1 MPLPYKVACCITR
14 NEESMAIE
22 NIIIVGGG
30 TAGWM
35 AAAALSRL
43 SVNRRVSITLIESEE
58 IGTVGVGEA
67 TIPPFLDFNRLLEI
81 DEAEMLAAVQGS
93 FKLGIQFVN
102 WGNVGESYIHP
113 FGNYGYQM
121 DGVSFHHVWH
131 KYRQAGDQ
139 RPIQVFNIE
148 TMAAH
153 FGRFA
158 RTEDYQQDDL
168 PPINYAY
175 HLDAG
180 RYARFLRNYAE
191 KRGVIR
197 VEGRVSD
204 VALNSESGF
213 VTSVEMADGTVL
225 QGDLFIDCSGFRG
238 LLIEQALKTGYED
251 WSNYLPCDRA
261 VALPCIRED
270 GSGPLPYTRATAH
283 SAGWQW
289 QVPLQHR
296 NGNGHV
302 YCSSFMAD
310 DEAHDILVNNIAGK
324 PGAEPNFLRFT
335 TGRRKKFWNKNVVAL
350 GLAGGFME
358 PLESTSIHLINTGIN
373 KLIAVLSLDGITQ
386 VQEDAFNRL
395 TGKEYAR
402 IRDFLI
408 LHYNA
413 TRRNDS
419 EFWNYCRNMAVPD
432 SLTEKI
438 ELFQANGQIFREDD
452 ELFTETSWAAV
463 MMGQGI
469 TMGGHNAMADGLKE
483 PAAAQEIDA
492 IEQSIRY
499 VVQHMPEHRD
509 YLNKYCPAML

>member
-1 MPLPYKVACCITR
+1 
-14 NEESMAIE
+14 MAI
-22 NIIIVGGG
+22 NHIVIVGGG

-35 AAAALSRL
+35 AAAALSKL
-43 SVNRRVSITLIESEE
+43 RVGRPVAITVVESEQ

-67 TIPPFLDFNRLLEI
+67 TIPPFLDFNKLLDI
-81 DEAEMLAAVQGS
+81 DEREMLAEVGGS

-102 WGNVGESYIHP
+102 WGKLGDSYIHP

-121 DGVSFHHVWH
+121 GGISFHHVWH
-131 KYRQAGDQ
+131 RYKQAGDK
-139 RPIQVFNIE
+139 RPIQVFNME
-148 TMAAH
+148 TMAAY

-158 RTEDYQQDDL
+158 RTEDYQRDEDL
-168 PPINYAY
+168 PPVNYAY

-180 RYARFLRNYAE
+180 RYAQYLRKYAE
-191 KRGVIR
+191 TRGVVR
-197 VEGRVSD
+197 KEGKVTD
-204 VALNSESGF
+204 VAVDGESGF
-213 VTSVEMADGTVL
+213 VTGITLEDGAVIN
-225 QGDLFIDCSGFRG
+225 GDLFIDCSGFRG
-238 LLIEQALKTGYED
+238 LLIEQTLKTGYED
-251 WSNYLPCDRA
+251 WTHYLPCDRA
-261 VALPCIRED
+261 VALPCQRED

-283 SAGWQW
+283 KAGWQW

-302 YCSSFMAD
+302 YCSSFMED
-310 DEAHDILVNNIAGK
+310 QEALDILLGNIAGK
-324 PGAEPNFLRFT
+324 PGAEPNYLRFV

-350 GLAGGFME
+350 GLSGGFME

-386 VQEDAFNRL
+386 TQEDAFNRL

-413 TRRNDS
+413 TTRDDS
-419 EFWNYCRNMAVPD
+419 EFWNYCRTMAVPD
-432 SLTEKI
+432 SLTEKV
-438 ELFQANGQIFREDD
+438 ELFRQNGQIFREDD

-469 TMGGHNAMADGLKE
+469 QMGGHNAMADGLKD
-483 PAAAQEIDA
+483 DA
-492 IEQSIRY
+492 TQKEMDGIEQSIRY
-499 VVQHMPEHRD
+499 VVEHMPAHGE
-509 YLNKYCPAML
+509 YLQRYCPAAL

>member
-1 MPLPYKVACCITR
+1 
-14 NEESMAIE
+14 MAIE

-43 SVNRRVSITLIESEE
+43 RTGSPVAITLVESEA

-81 DEAEMLAAVQGS
+81 DEREMLTAVQGS

-102 WGNVGESYIHP
+102 WGKQGDSYIHP

-121 DGVSFHHVWH
+121 GGVSFHHIWQ
-131 KYRQAGDQ
+131 KYRQAGDN
-139 RPIQVFNIE
+139 RPIQVFNME

-158 RTEDYQQDDL
+158 RTEDYQREDL
-168 PPINYAY
+168 PPVNYAY
-175 HLDAG
+175 HIDAG
-180 RYARFLRNYAE
+180 RYARFLRSYAE
-191 KRGVIR
+191 VRGVVR
-197 VEGRVSD
+197 KEGKVID
-204 VALNSESGF
+204 VALNGESGF
-213 VTSVEMADGTVL
+213 VSAITLDDGTTIA
-225 QGDLFIDCSGFRG
+225 GDLFIDCSGFRG
-238 LLIEQALKTGYED
+238 LLIEQALKTGYDD
-251 WSNYLPCDRA
+251 WSNFLPCDRA
-261 VALPCIRED
+261 VALPCQRED

-302 YCSSFMAD
+302 YCSNFMGD
-310 DEAHDILVNNIAGK
+310 DEAHNILVNNIAGK
-324 PGAEPNFLRFT
+324 PGAEPNFLRFV

-350 GLAGGFME
+350 GLSAGFME

-386 VQEDAFNRL
+386 VQEDSFNRL
-395 TGKEYAR
+395 TGKEYDR

-413 TRRNDS
+413 TSRDDS
-419 EFWNYCRNMAVPD
+419 EFWNYCRTMRVPD

-438 ELFQANGQIFREDD
+438 ELFRNNGQIFREED

-469 TMGGHNAMADGLKE
+469 MMSGHNAMVNGLAE
-483 PAAAQEIDA
+483 PKTANEIDA
-492 IEQSIRY
+492 IEQSIRF
-499 VVQHMPEHRD
+499 VVEHMPAHGD
-509 YLNKYCPAML
+509 YLKKYCPAPA

>member
-1 MPLPYKVACCITR
+1 
-14 NEESMAIE
+14 MAI
-22 NIIIVGGG
+22 NHIVIVGGG

-35 AAAALSRL
+35 AAAALSKLRAGRP
-43 SVNRRVSITLIESEE
+43 VAITVVESEQ

-67 TIPPFLDFNRLLEI
+67 TIPPFLDFNRLLDI
-81 DEAEMLAAVQGS
+81 DEREMLAEVGGS

-102 WGNVGESYIHP
+102 WGKLGDSYIHP

-121 DGVSFHHVWH
+121 EGVSFHHVWH
-131 KYRQAGDQ
+131 RYQQAGDK
-139 RPIQVFNIE
+139 RPFQVFNME

-153 FGRFA
+153 FDRFA
-158 RTEDYQQDDL
+158 RTEDYQRDDL
-168 PPINYAY
+168 PPVNYAY

-180 RYARFLRNYAE
+180 RYARYLRKYAE
-191 KRGVIR
+191 ARGVVR
-197 VEGRVSD
+197 TEGKVTD
-204 VALNSESGF
+204 VAVDSASGF
-213 VTSVEMADGTVL
+213 VTGITLEDGTSIN
-225 QGDLFIDCSGFRG
+225 GDLFIDCSGFRG
-238 LLIEQALKTGYED
+238 LLIEQTLKTGYED
-251 WSNYLPCDRA
+251 WTHYLPCDRA
-261 VALPCIRED
+261 VALPCQRED
-270 GSGPLPYTRATAH
+270 NSGPLPYTRATAH
-283 SAGWQW
+283 KAGWQW

-302 YCSSFMAD
+302 YCSSFMED
-310 DEAHDILVNNIAGK
+310 QEALDILLGNIAGK
-324 PGAEPNFLRFT
+324 PGAEPNFLRFV

-350 GLAGGFME
+350 GLASGFME

-386 VQEDAFNRL
+386 TQEDAFNRL

-413 TRRNDS
+413 TTRNDS
-419 EFWNYCRNMAVPD
+419 EFWNYCRTMAVPD
-432 SLTEKI
+432 SLTEKV
-438 ELFQANGQIFREDD
+438 ELFRQNGQIFREDD

-469 TMGGHNAMADGLKE
+469 QMGGHNAMADGLKD
-483 PAAAQEIDA
+483 AATQKELDG

-499 VVQHMPEHRD
+499 VVQHMPAHGE
-509 YLNKYCPAML
+509 YLQRYCPASA